1 MTPLACTP
9 CYLSYYILLYLV
21 SILKHNCK
29 VQLAFSIDKRD
40 CILDSSA
47 IVHRKFSYHCCCTTE
62 NLLLYPGSGY
72 IYLRRIFIYVNSFVF
87 CNLKLL
93 KWHFELW
100 LDLIVSV
107 VWNTS
112 QNHEL
117 LNLIFKSNLYLW
129 AHFEIKNQKWDKR
142 HDMTKTTYMKIMV
155 KFFYHWSTENLILY
169 PGSSYDYLW
178 RISIYVNDF
187 FCKVKLLKWQVELGM
202 YKMPVEPF

>member
-1 MTPLACTP
+1 MDIITFALTPLACTP
-9 CYLSYYILLYLV
+9 CYLSYYILLYMV

-47 IVHRKFSYHCCCTTE
+47 IVVGSFLTTAAV
-62 NLLLYPGSGY
+62 LLRTYYSILGQVTYT
-72 IYLRRIFIYVNSFVF
+72 YLRRIFIYVNSFVF
-87 CNLKLL
+87 CNLRLL

-117 LNLIFKSNLYLW
+117 LNLIFKSNLCLW
-129 AHFEIKNQKWDKR
+129 ANFEIKNQKWDKR
-142 HDMTKTTYMKIMV
+142 HDMTKNT
-155 KFFYHWSTENLILY
+155 
-169 PGSSYDYLW
+169 
-178 RISIYVNDF
+178 
-187 FCKVKLLKWQVELGM
+187 
-202 YKMPVEPF
+202 

>member
-1 MTPLACTP
+1 MHWHLLHAPHVTLATT
-9 CYLSYYILLYLV
+9 YILLYLV

-47 IVHRKFSYHCCCTTE
+47 IVVGSFLTTAAV
-62 NLLLYPGSGY
+62 LLRTYYSILGQVTYT
-72 IYLRRIFIYVNSFVF
+72 YLRRIFIYVNSFVF

-117 LNLIFKSNLYLW
+117 LNLIFKSNLCLW
-129 AHFEIKNQKWDKR
+129 ANFEIKNQKWDKR
-142 HDMTKTTYMKIMV
+142 HDMTKNT
-155 KFFYHWSTENLILY
+155 
-169 PGSSYDYLW
+169 
-178 RISIYVNDF
+178 
-187 FCKVKLLKWQVELGM
+187 
-202 YKMPVEPF
+202 

>member
-29 VQLAFSIDKRD
+29 VQLAFSLDKRD

-47 IVHRKFSYHCCCTTE
+47 IVGSFLTTAAV
-62 NLLLYPGSGY
+62 LLRTYYSILGQVTY
-72 IYLRRIFIYVNSFVF
+72 IWEEYLFMYVNSFVF

-117 LNLIFKSNLYLW
+117 LNLIFKPNSYLW

-142 HDMTKTTYMKIMV
+142 HDMTKNT
-155 KFFYHWSTENLILY
+155 
-169 PGSSYDYLW
+169 
-178 RISIYVNDF
+178 
-187 FCKVKLLKWQVELGM
+187 
-202 YKMPVEPF
+202 